1 MDFLKK
7 FSGGNKA
14 QQPVGAGGQP
24 AGQKDDYV
32 DKSKFIQST
41 LPLHTGRVSLS
52 LSLSLLHST
61 DPPALGCD
69 G

>member
-7 FSGGNKA
+7 FAGGNKT

-32 DKSKFIQST
+32 DKSKCPLFHTGFQLLLFAST
-41 LPLHTGRVSLS
+41 LVVP
-52 LSLSLLHST
+52 
-61 DPPALGCD
+61 
-69 G
+69 